1 MIAWFARNHVA
12 ANLLMVTILFT
23 GLMSL
28 KLNIPLEIFPSFESD
43 TISVQISLRGATP
56 EDAELSLATRVEES
70 VSDLEGVKEI
80 RSRSVEGGSTVTIE
94 VDQGYDP
101 RELLA
106 DVKSRV
112 DEIGTFPA
120 EADEPVIALA
130 TYKRD
135 VITVAVSGGL
145 SERELRSYAEQVRDD
160 LLQLDGVTQ
169 VELDGVRSYEI
180 AIEISQDR
188 LRAYDLTLSEVA
200 DRIAA
205 SSLDLSAGN
214 IRTDGGD
221 ILIRSKGQAY
231 SREEFEPLVIKT
243 HPDGSLLRLGD
254 LAQVTDG
261 FEESALRTRFNGV
274 PAAMIEV
281 YRVGDQSAIAVA
293 DTVKAYIERQQ
304 PSLPQGL
311 NLSYWDDNS
320 EVVKSRINTLL
331 TNAVQG
337 GILVLLLLTL
347 FLRPSIA
354 FWVFLGIPVSF
365 MGAFL
370 LMPVF
375 GVTLNVISLFG
386 FILVLGIVV
395 DDAIVTGENIYSH
408 LRNAESG
415 LQAAVR
421 GTQEV
426 AIPVTFGVL
435 TTVAAFLPIGFIEGA
450 RGALFAQI
458 PVVVIPVL
466 LFSLIESKFVLPAH
480 LKHLKL
486 RHENVD
492 KQGRLSRFQ
501 QSFADGFENMVV
513 RYYRPLLD
521 VAVRHRLTTL
531 AIFTGVF
538 ILIMAM
544 IMSGWTRFVFFPRVQ
559 SDTARA
565 SLTMPSGTPFEVTDR
580 YIVRMVEAARELQDT
595 YRDPD
600 TGESAILNIYS
611 TSGTGGSTEEGR
623 VRFELLPAEQ
633 RDESIST
640 SRIVQEWRD
649 RIGPVPGAETLT
661 FRAEIGR
668 ASDPVDIQ
676 LRSGRVSDLEAMAE
690 QVKARLATYPTLY
703 DITDNL
709 SDGKEELQLEL
720 TEQAHLLGLTRSDI
734 IRQVRQKFFGIE
746 VQRVQRGRDDVRV
759 MVRLPLDERQAI
771 SGLRDVLI
779 STAQGQ
785 VPLDTVATLVPGQ
798 SPAAIYRVDQQRT
811 VSVVADMDK
820 QNTNTTV
827 LNRDLDQ
834 FLSELVRQY
843 PGASYSLEGEAR
855 EQRESFTSLALGLAF
870 VFFVIYSL
878 LAIPFRSY
886 LQPLIVMSVIPF
898 GAIGAIIGH
907 WIMGM
912 DLTIMSLLGLMA
924 LIGVVVNDSLVLV
937 DFTNKRRRE
946 LQDAGEH
953 SHFEATRQAVLI
965 AGVARFRPVMLT
977 SLTTF
982 IGLMP
987 LLFEKAVQAQFLIP
1001 MAVSLGFGIIFA
1013 TLVTLIMVPVN
1024 FMLLEDLRRLGR
1036 RLSGQPAP
1044 DPAETAHAKQVST
1057 H

>member
-12 ANLLMVTILFT
+12 ANLLMVSILFA

-28 KLNIPLEIFPSFESD
+28 KLNIPLEIFPSFEPDS
-43 TISVQISLRGATP
+43 ISVRISLRGATP

-70 VSDLEGVKEI
+70 VSDLEGVEEI
-80 RSRSVEGGSTVTIE
+80 RSRSVEGGTTVTIE
-94 VDQGYDP
+94 VDKGYDP

-120 EADEPVIALA
+120 EAEEPVIALA
-130 TYKRD
+130 TFKRD
-135 VITVAVSGGL
+135 VITVSVAGDL
-145 SERELRSYAEQVRDD
+145 SEHELRSYAEQVRDD
-160 LLQLDGVTQ
+160 ILQLDGVTQ
-169 VELDGVRSYEI
+169 AELDGVRSYEI
-180 AIEISQDR
+180 GVEISQDQ
-188 LRAYDLTLSEVA
+188 LRAYDLTLAQVA
-200 DRIAA
+200 ERISS

-231 SREEFEPLVIKT
+231 SRDEFENVIIKT

-254 LAQVTDG
+254 LASVSDG
-261 FEESALRTRFNGV
+261 FEETALRTRFNGQ

-281 YRVGDQSAIAVA
+281 YRVGNQSAIAVA
-293 DTVKAYIERQQ
+293 DAVKNYIAEQQ
-304 PSLPQGL
+304 SLLPEGL
-311 NLSYWDDNS
+311 HLGYWDDDS
-320 EVVKSRINTLL
+320 EIVKSRINTLT
-331 TNAVQG
+331 TNAIQG
-337 GILVLLLLTL
+337 GVLVLLLLTL

-354 FWVFLGIPVSF
+354 FWVFIGIPVSF

-375 GVTLNVISLFG
+375 GVTLNVLSLFG

-408 LRNAESG
+408 LRGAESG
-415 LQAAVR
+415 LQAAIR

-426 AIPVTFGVL
+426 AVPVTFGIL
-435 TTVAAFLPIGFIEGA
+435 TTIAAFLPIAFIEGH
-450 RGALFAQI
+450 RGAFFAQI

-486 RHENVD
+486 RHENVES
-492 KQGRLSRFQ
+492 QGRLAKLQ
-501 QSFADGFENMVV
+501 QGFADGFERLIV
-513 RYYRPLLD
+513 RYYKPLLG
-521 VAVRHRLTTL
+521 VALRNRLTTL
-531 AIFTGVF
+531 ALFIGVF
-538 ILIMAM
+538 MLIMSM
-544 IMSGWTRFVFFPRVQ
+544 VTSGWTRFVFFPRVQ
-559 SDTARA
+559 GDTARVT
-565 SLTMPSGTPFEVTDR
+565 LTMPSGTPFEVTDR
-580 YIVRMVEAARELQDT
+580 HIFRMVEAARELQDD
-595 YRDPD
+595 YRDPA
-600 TGESAILNIYS
+600 TGESVIMNIYS
-611 TSGTGGSTEEGR
+611 TTGSGGSAEVGR
-623 VRFELLPAEQ
+623 VRFELVPSEE
-633 RDESIST
+633 REVEIST
-640 SRIVQEWRD
+640 RQIVSEWRQL
-649 RIGPVPGAETLT
+649 IGPIPGAETVA

-668 ASDPVDIQ
+668 GGDPVDIQ
-676 LRSGRVSDLEAMAE
+676 LRSTRIQDLEAMAD
-690 QVKARLATYPTLY
+690 QVKERLATYPTLY
-703 DITDNL
+703 DIADNL

-759 MVRLPLDERQAI
+759 MVRLPLEERQAI
-771 SGLRDVLI
+771 AGLRDVLI
-779 STAQGQ
+779 STSTGQ
-785 VPLDTVATLVPGQ
+785 VPLDSVARLVPGQ
-798 SPAAIYRVDQQRT
+798 SPSAIYRVDQQRT

-820 QNTNTTV
+820 ESTNTTV
-827 LNRDLDQ
+827 LNRDLSE
-834 FLSELVRQY
+834 FLTELVRQY
-843 PGASYSLEGEAR
+843 PGSSYSLEGEAR
-855 EQRESFTSLALGLAF
+855 EQRESFTSLAIGLGF
-870 VFFVIYSL
+870 VFFAIYSL

-937 DFTNKRRRE
+937 DFTNRRRQE
-946 LQDAGEH
+946 IQEAGEH
-953 SHFEATRQAVLI
+953 SHFEATLQAVLV

-1024 FMLLEDLRRLGR
+1024 FMLLEDLRRLAR
-1036 RLSGQPAP
+1036 RLSGQAKTT
-1044 DPAETAHAKQVST
+1044 DTAT

>member
-28 KLNIPLEIFPSFESD
+28 KYNIPLEVFPSFETD
-43 TISVQISLRGATP
+43 TISVNVSLRGATP
-56 EDAELSLATRVEES
+56 EDAELSLATRVEEA
-70 VSDLEGVKEI
+70 VSDLEGVKQI
-80 RSRSVEGGSTVTIE
+80 NSRSVEGGATITIE
-94 VDQGYDP
+94 VDSGYDA

-112 DEIGTFPA
+112 DEIGTFPS
-120 EADEPVIALA
+120 EADQPVISLA
-130 TYKRD
+130 TFKRD
-135 VITVAVSGGL
+135 VITVAVAGEL
-145 SERELRSYAEQVRDD
+145 SEQELRGYAERVRDD
-160 LLQLDGVTQ
+160 LLRTPGITQ
-169 VELDGVRSYEI
+169 VELDGVRNYEI
-180 AIEISQDR
+180 AIELSQDQ

-200 DRIAA
+200 ERIGN

-231 SREEFEPLVIKT
+231 YRDQFEPLVIKANT
-243 HPDGSLLRLGD
+243 DGSLLRLRD
-254 LAQVTDG
+254 IANVTDG
-261 FEESALRTRFNGV
+261 FEESALRTRFNGK
-274 PAAMIEV
+274 PAAMLNV
-281 YRVGDQSAIAVA
+281 YRVGDQSAIEVA
-293 DTVKAYIERQQ
+293 DKVKAYVHEQQ
-304 PSLPQGL
+304 ASLPQGL
-311 NLSYWDDNS
+311 ELSYWGDGS
-320 EVVKSRINTLL
+320 LLVKSRIKTLT
-331 TNAVQG
+331 TNALQG

-354 FWVFLGIPVSF
+354 FWVFIGIPVSF

-370 LMPVF
+370 VMPLF
-375 GVTLNVISLFG
+375 GVTLNVLSLFG

-415 LQAAVR
+415 LQASIR

-426 AIPVTFGVL
+426 AVPVTFGVL

-486 RHENVD
+486 RQNEVEQ
-492 KQGRLSRFQ
+492 QGRLSQMLQR
-501 QSFADGFENMVV
+501 FADGFERMILK
-513 RYYRPLLD
+513 YYQPLL
-521 VAVRHRLTTL
+521 ALSLKHRLTTL
-531 AIFTGVF
+531 ALFSGVF
-538 ILIMAM
+538 ILILAF
-544 IMSGWTRFVFFPRVQ
+544 ILSGWTRFVFFPRVEA
-559 SDTARA
+559 DTARA

-580 YIVRMVEAARELQDT
+580 HIVRMVEAARALQEA
-595 YRDPD
+595 YRDPN
-600 TGESAILNIYS
+600 TGESVIMNIFS
-611 TSGTGGSTEEGR
+611 TTGAGGSAETGR
-623 VRFELLPAEQ
+623 IRFELQPAEEREQ
-633 RDESIST
+633 EVSAST
-640 SRIVQEWRD
+640 LINEWRE
-649 RIGPVPGAETLT
+649 RIGPIPGAETLT

-668 ASDPVDIQ
+668 ASDPVSVE
-676 LRSGRVSDLEAMAE
+676 LRSGDVDDLRAMAQ
-690 QVKARLATYPTLY
+690 QVKARLETYPTLF
-703 DITDNL
+703 DIADNL

-720 TEQAHLLGLTRSDI
+720 TPQAHLLGLTRSDI
-734 IRQVRQKFFGIE
+734 IRQVRQNFFGIE

-759 MVRLPLDERQAI
+759 MVRLPLEERQAI
-771 SGLRDVLI
+771 AGLKGILI
-779 STAQGQ
+779 NTPGAGQ
-785 VPLDTVATLVPGQ
+785 VPLDEVAQLVPGK
-798 SPAAIYRVDQQRT
+798 SPSAIYRVDQYRT
-811 VSVVADMDK
+811 ANVVADMDK
-820 QNTNTTV
+820 VNTNTTV
-827 LNRDLDQ
+827 LNRDLNE
-834 FLSELVRQY
+834 FLTELVLQY
-843 PGASYSLEGEAR
+843 PGAEFSLEGEAE
-855 EQRESFTSLALGLAF
+855 EQRESFASLALGLAF

-937 DFTNKRRRE
+937 DFTNQRRKE
-946 LQDAGEH
+946 LQAGGEH
-953 SHFEATRQAVLI
+953 SHFEATRQAVLV

-1013 TLVTLIMVPVN
+1013 TIVTLIMVPVN

-1036 RLSGQPAP
+1036 RL
-1044 DPAETAHAKQVST
+1044 AKRPEPVST

>member
-28 KLNIPLEIFPSFESD
+28 KYNIPLEVFPSFETD
-43 TISVQISLRGATP
+43 TISVNVSLRGATP
-56 EDAELSLATRVEES
+56 EDAELSLATRVEEA
-70 VSDLEGVKEI
+70 VSDLEGVKQI
-80 RSRSVEGGSTVTIE
+80 NSRSVEGGATITIE
-94 VDQGYDP
+94 VDSGYDA

-112 DEIGTFPA
+112 DEIGTFPS
-120 EADEPVIALA
+120 EADQPVISLA
-130 TYKRD
+130 TFKRD
-135 VITVAVSGGL
+135 VITVAVAGEL
-145 SERELRSYAEQVRDD
+145 SEQELRGYAERVRDD
-160 LLQLDGVTQ
+160 LLRTPGITQ
-169 VELDGVRSYEI
+169 VELDGVRNYEI
-180 AIEISQDR
+180 AIELSQDQ

-200 DRIAA
+200 ERIGN

-231 SREEFEPLVIKT
+231 YRDQFEPLVIKANT
-243 HPDGSLLRLGD
+243 DGSLLRLRD
-254 LAQVTDG
+254 IANVTDG
-261 FEESALRTRFNGV
+261 FEESALRTRFNGK
-274 PAAMIEV
+274 PAAMLDV
-281 YRVGDQSAIAVA
+281 YRVGDQSAIEVA
-293 DTVKAYIERQQ
+293 DKVKAYVHKQQ
-304 PSLPQGL
+304 ANLPQGL
-311 NLSYWDDNS
+311 ELSYWGDGS
-320 EVVKSRINTLL
+320 LLVKSRIKTLT
-331 TNAVQG
+331 TNALQG

-354 FWVFLGIPVSF
+354 FWVFIGIPVSF

-370 LMPVF
+370 VMPLF
-375 GVTLNVISLFG
+375 GVTLNVLSLFG

-415 LQAAVR
+415 LQASVR

-426 AIPVTFGVL
+426 AVPVTFGVL

-486 RHENVD
+486 RQNEVEQ
-492 KQGRLSRFQ
+492 QGRLSQMQ
-501 QSFADGFENMVV
+501 QRFADGFERMILK
-513 RYYRPLLD
+513 YYQPLL
-521 VAVRHRLTTL
+521 ALSLKHRLTTL
-531 AIFTGVF
+531 ALFSGVF
-538 ILIMAM
+538 ILILAF
-544 IMSGWTRFVFFPRVQ
+544 ILSGWTRFVFFPRVEA
-559 SDTARA
+559 DTARA

-580 YIVRMVEAARELQDT
+580 HIVRMVEAARALQED
-595 YRDPD
+595 YRDPN
-600 TGESAILNIYS
+600 TGESVIMNIFS
-611 TSGTGGSTEEGR
+611 TTGAGGSAETGR
-623 VRFELLPAEQ
+623 IRFELQPAEEREQ
-633 RDESIST
+633 EVSAST
-640 SRIVQEWRD
+640 LINEWRE
-649 RIGPVPGAETLT
+649 RIGPIPGAETLT

-668 ASDPVDIQ
+668 ASDPVSIE
-676 LRSGRVSDLEAMAE
+676 LRSGDVDDLRAMAQ
-690 QVKARLATYPTLY
+690 QVKARLETYPTLF
-703 DITDNL
+703 DIADNL

-720 TEQAHLLGLTRSDI
+720 TPQAHLLGLTRSDI
-734 IRQVRQKFFGIE
+734 IRQVRQNFFGIE

-759 MVRLPLDERQAI
+759 MVRLPLEERQAI
-771 SGLRDVLI
+771 AGLKGILI
-779 STAQGQ
+779 NTPGAGQ
-785 VPLDTVATLVPGQ
+785 VPLDEVAQLVPGK
-798 SPAAIYRVDQQRT
+798 SPSAIYRVDQYRT
-811 VSVVADMDK
+811 ANVVADMDK
-820 QNTNTTV
+820 VNTNTTV
-827 LNRDLDQ
+827 LNRDLNE
-834 FLSELVRQY
+834 FLTELVLQY
-843 PGASYSLEGEAR
+843 PGAEFSLEGEAE
-855 EQRESFTSLALGLAF
+855 EQRESFASLALGLAF

-898 GAIGAIIGH
+898 GAIGAIVGH

-937 DFTNKRRRE
+937 DFTNQRRKE
-946 LQDAGEH
+946 LQAGGEH
-953 SHFEATRQAVLI
+953 SHFEATRQAVLV

-1013 TLVTLIMVPVN
+1013 TVVTLIMVPVN

-1036 RLSGQPAP
+1036 RL
-1044 DPAETAHAKQVST
+1044 AKRPEPVST

>member
-28 KLNIPLEIFPSFESD
+28 KFNIPLEIFPSFESD

-56 EDAELSLATRVEES
+56 EDAELSLATRVEEA

-94 VDQGYDP
+94 VDKGYDA

-106 DVKSRV
+106 DIKARV

-120 EADEPVIALA
+120 EAEQPVISLA
-130 TYKRD
+130 TFKRD
-135 VITVAVSGGL
+135 VITVAVAGDL
-145 SERELRSYAEQVRDD
+145 TERELRSYAEQVRDD
-160 LLQLDGVTQ
+160 LLRLDGVTQ
-169 VELDGVRSYEI
+169 VELDGVRDYEI
-180 AIEISQDR
+180 AVEISQDR
-188 LRAYDLTLSEVA
+188 LRAHDLTLAEVA

-221 ILIRSKGQAY
+221 ILIRAKGQAY
-231 SREEFEPLVIKT
+231 SRAEFEAIVIKT
-243 HPDGSLLRLGD
+243 NPNGSLLRLGD
-254 LAQVTDG
+254 LARVNDG
-261 FEESALRTRFNGV
+261 FEESALRTRFNGQ

-293 DTVKAYIERQQ
+293 DAVKDYIARQQ
-304 PSLPQGL
+304 PLLPAGL
-311 NLSYWDDNS
+311 SLSYWDDDS
-320 EVVKSRINTLL
+320 EIVKSRLNTLL
-331 TNAVQG
+331 TNALQG

-354 FWVFLGIPVSF
+354 FWVFIGIPVSF

-370 LMPVF
+370 VMPVF
-375 GVTLNVISLFG
+375 DITLNVLSLFG

-408 LRNAESG
+408 LRTAESG
-415 LQAAVR
+415 LEASIR
-421 GTQEV
+421 GTREV
-426 AIPVTFGVL
+426 AVPVTFGVL
-435 TTVAAFLPIGFIEGA
+435 TTVAAFLPIGFIEGQ

-486 RHENVD
+486 RHENVAR
-492 KQGRLSRFQ
+492 QGRLARWQ
-501 QSFADGFENMVV
+501 QRFADGFEQMIL

-521 VAVRHRLTTL
+521 TALRHRLTTL
-531 AIFTGVF
+531 ALFAGVF
-538 ILIMAM
+538 VLILAM
-544 IMSGWTRFVFFPRVQ
+544 IFSGWTRFVFFPRVQ

-565 SLTMPSGTPFEVTDR
+565 SLTMPSGTPFDVTDR
-580 YIVRMVEAARELQDT
+580 YIVRMVEAARTLQDK
-595 YRDPD
+595 YRDPV
-600 TGESAILNIYS
+600 TGQSVILNIYS
-611 TSGTGGSTEEGR
+611 TTGSGGSAEEGR
-623 VRFELLPAEQ
+623 VRFELLPSEQ
-633 RDESIST
+633 RDERLST
-640 SRIVQEWRD
+640 RRIVQEWREL
-649 RIGPVPGAETLT
+649 IGPVPGAETLT

-676 LRSGRVSDLEAMAE
+676 LRSNRVADLEAMAAE
-690 QVKARLATYPTLY
+690 VKARLQTYPTLF

-746 VQRVQRGRDDVRV
+746 VQRIQRGRDDVRV
-759 MVRLPLDERQAI
+759 MVRLPLAERQAI
-771 SGLRDVLI
+771 AGLRDVLI
-779 STAQGQ
+779 STSQGQ
-785 VPLDTVATLVPGQ
+785 VPLDALARLVPGQ
-798 SPAAIYRVDQQRT
+798 SPAAIDRVNQQRT

-827 LNRDLDQ
+827 LNRDLEQ
-834 FLSELVRQY
+834 FLSALVQQY

-855 EQRESFTSLALGLAF
+855 EQRESFASMALGLGF

-898 GAIGAIIGH
+898 GAIGAIVGH

-937 DFTNKRRRE
+937 DFTNQRRRA
-946 LQDAGEH
+946 LMAAGEH
-953 SHFEATRQAVLI
+953 SHFEATRQAVLV

-1024 FMLLEDLRRLGR
+1024 FMLLEDLRRLARRGSGR
-1036 RLSGQPAP
+1036 VEPPLARQA
-1044 DPAETAHAKQVST
+1044 
-1057 H
+1057 

>member
-28 KLNIPLEIFPSFESD
+28 KYNIPLEVFPSFETD
-43 TISVQISLRGATP
+43 TISVNVSLRGATP
-56 EDAELSLATRVEES
+56 EDAELSLATRVEEA
-70 VSDLEGVKEI
+70 VSDLEGVKQI
-80 RSRSVEGGSTVTIE
+80 NSRSVEGGATITIE
-94 VDQGYDP
+94 VDSGYDA

-112 DEIGTFPA
+112 DEIGTFPS
-120 EADEPVIALA
+120 EADQPVISLA
-130 TYKRD
+130 TFKRD
-135 VITVAVSGGL
+135 VITVAVAGEL
-145 SERELRSYAEQVRDD
+145 SEQELRGYAERVRDD
-160 LLQLDGVTQ
+160 LLRTPGITQ
-169 VELDGVRSYEI
+169 VELDGVRNYEI
-180 AIEISQDR
+180 AIELSQDQ

-200 DRIAA
+200 ERIGN

-231 SREEFEPLVIKT
+231 YRDQFEPLVIKANT
-243 HPDGSLLRLGD
+243 DGSLLRLRD
-254 LAQVTDG
+254 IANVTDG
-261 FEESALRTRFNGV
+261 FEESALRTRFNGK
-274 PAAMIEV
+274 PAAMLDV
-281 YRVGDQSAIAVA
+281 YRVGDQSAIEVA
-293 DTVKAYIERQQ
+293 DKVKAYVHKQQ
-304 PSLPQGL
+304 ANLPQGL
-311 NLSYWDDNS
+311 ELSCWGDGS
-320 EVVKSRINTLL
+320 LLVKSRIKTLT
-331 TNAVQG
+331 TNALQG

-354 FWVFLGIPVSF
+354 FWVFIGIPVSF

-370 LMPVF
+370 VMPLF
-375 GVTLNVISLFG
+375 GVTLNVLSLFG

-415 LQAAVR
+415 LQASIR

-426 AIPVTFGVL
+426 AVPVTFGVL

-486 RHENVD
+486 RQNEVEQ
-492 KQGRLSRFQ
+492 QGRLSQMQ
-501 QSFADGFENMVV
+501 QRFADGFERMILK
-513 RYYRPLLD
+513 YYQPLL
-521 VAVRHRLTTL
+521 ALSLKHRLTTL
-531 AIFTGVF
+531 ALFSGVF
-538 ILIMAM
+538 ILILAF
-544 IMSGWTRFVFFPRVQ
+544 ILSGWTRFVFFPRVEA
-559 SDTARA
+559 DTARA

-580 YIVRMVEAARELQDT
+580 HIVRMVEAARALQED
-595 YRDPD
+595 YRDPN
-600 TGESAILNIYS
+600 TGESVIMNIFS
-611 TSGTGGSTEEGR
+611 TTGAGGSAETGR
-623 VRFELLPAEQ
+623 IRFELQPAEEREQ
-633 RDESIST
+633 EVSAST
-640 SRIVQEWRD
+640 LINEWRE
-649 RIGPVPGAETLT
+649 RIGPIPGAETLT

-668 ASDPVDIQ
+668 ASDPVSIE
-676 LRSGRVSDLEAMAE
+676 LRSGDVDDLRAMAQ
-690 QVKARLATYPTLY
+690 QVKARLETYPTLF
-703 DITDNL
+703 DIADNL

-720 TEQAHLLGLTRSDI
+720 TPQAHLLGLTRSDI
-734 IRQVRQKFFGIE
+734 IRQVRQNFFGIE

-759 MVRLPLDERQAI
+759 MVRLPLEERQAI
-771 SGLRDVLI
+771 AGLKGILI
-779 STAQGQ
+779 NTPGAGQ
-785 VPLDTVATLVPGQ
+785 VPLDEVAQLVPGK
-798 SPAAIYRVDQQRT
+798 SPSAIYRVDQYRT
-811 VSVVADMDK
+811 ANVVADMDK
-820 QNTNTTV
+820 VNTNTTV
-827 LNRDLDQ
+827 LNRDLNE
-834 FLSELVRQY
+834 FLTELVLQY
-843 PGASYSLEGEAR
+843 PGAEFSLEGEAE
-855 EQRESFTSLALGLAF
+855 EQRESFASLALGLAF

-898 GAIGAIIGH
+898 GAIGAIVGH

-937 DFTNKRRRE
+937 DFTNQRRKE
-946 LQDAGEH
+946 LQAGGEH
-953 SHFEATRQAVLI
+953 SHFEATRQAVLV

-1013 TLVTLIMVPVN
+1013 TVVTLIMVPVN

-1036 RLSGQPAP
+1036 RL
-1044 DPAETAHAKQVST
+1044 AKRPEPVST

>member
-28 KLNIPLEIFPSFESD
+28 KYNIPLEVFPSFETD
-43 TISVQISLRGATP
+43 TISVNVSLRGATP
-56 EDAELSLATRVEES
+56 EDAELSLATRVEEA
-70 VSDLEGVKEI
+70 VSDLEGVKQI
-80 RSRSVEGGSTVTIE
+80 NSRSVEGGATITIE
-94 VDQGYDP
+94 VDSGYDA

-112 DEIGTFPA
+112 DEIGTFPS
-120 EADEPVIALA
+120 EADQPVISLA
-130 TYKRD
+130 TFKRD
-135 VITVAVSGGL
+135 VITVAVAGEL
-145 SERELRSYAEQVRDD
+145 SEQELRGYAERVRDD
-160 LLQLDGVTQ
+160 LLRTPGITQ
-169 VELDGVRSYEI
+169 VELDGVRNYEI
-180 AIEISQDR
+180 AIELSQDQ

-200 DRIAA
+200 ERIGN

-231 SREEFEPLVIKT
+231 YRDQFEPLVIKANT
-243 HPDGSLLRLGD
+243 DGSLLRLRD
-254 LAQVTDG
+254 IANVTDG
-261 FEESALRTRFNGV
+261 FEESALRTRFNGK
-274 PAAMIEV
+274 PAAMLDV
-281 YRVGDQSAIAVA
+281 YRVGDQSAIEVA
-293 DTVKAYIERQQ
+293 DKVKAYVHKQQ
-304 PSLPQGL
+304 ANLPQGL
-311 NLSYWDDNS
+311 ELSYWGDGS
-320 EVVKSRINTLL
+320 LLVKSRIKTLT
-331 TNAVQG
+331 TNALQG

-354 FWVFLGIPVSF
+354 FWVFIGIPVSF

-370 LMPVF
+370 VMPLF
-375 GVTLNVISLFG
+375 GVTLNVLSLFG

-415 LQAAVR
+415 LQASIH

-426 AIPVTFGVL
+426 AVPVTFGVL

-486 RHENVD
+486 RQNEVEQ
-492 KQGRLSRFQ
+492 QGRLSQMQ
-501 QSFADGFENMVV
+501 QRFADGFERMILK
-513 RYYRPLLD
+513 YYQPLL
-521 VAVRHRLTTL
+521 ALSLKHRLTTL
-531 AIFTGVF
+531 ALFSGVF
-538 ILIMAM
+538 ILILAF
-544 IMSGWTRFVFFPRVQ
+544 ILSGWTRFVFFPRVEA
-559 SDTARA
+559 DTARA

-580 YIVRMVEAARELQDT
+580 HIVRMVEAARALQED
-595 YRDPD
+595 YRDPN
-600 TGESAILNIYS
+600 TGESVIMNIFS
-611 TSGTGGSTEEGR
+611 TTGAGGSAETGR
-623 VRFELLPAEQ
+623 IRFELQPAEEREQ
-633 RDESIST
+633 EVSAST
-640 SRIVQEWRD
+640 LINEWRE
-649 RIGPVPGAETLT
+649 RIGPIPGAETLT

-668 ASDPVDIQ
+668 ASDPVSIE
-676 LRSGRVSDLEAMAE
+676 LRSGDVDDLRAMAQ
-690 QVKARLATYPTLY
+690 QVKARLETYPTLF
-703 DITDNL
+703 DIADNL

-720 TEQAHLLGLTRSDI
+720 TPQAHLLGLTRSDI
-734 IRQVRQKFFGIE
+734 IRQVRQNFFGIE

-759 MVRLPLDERQAI
+759 MVRLPLEERQAI
-771 SGLRDVLI
+771 AGLKGILI
-779 STAQGQ
+779 NTPGAGQ
-785 VPLDTVATLVPGQ
+785 VPLDEVAQLVPGK
-798 SPAAIYRVDQQRT
+798 SPSAIYRVDQYRT
-811 VSVVADMDK
+811 ANVVADMDK
-820 QNTNTTV
+820 VNTNTTV
-827 LNRDLDQ
+827 LNRDLNE
-834 FLSELVRQY
+834 FLTELVLQY
-843 PGASYSLEGEAR
+843 PGAEFSLEGEAE
-855 EQRESFTSLALGLAF
+855 EQRESFASLALGLAF

-898 GAIGAIIGH
+898 GAIGAIVGH

-937 DFTNKRRRE
+937 DFTNQRRKE
-946 LQDAGEH
+946 LQAGGEH
-953 SHFEATRQAVLI
+953 SHFEATRQAVLV

-1013 TLVTLIMVPVN
+1013 TVVTLIMVPVN

-1036 RLSGQPAP
+1036 RL
-1044 DPAETAHAKQVST
+1044 AKRPEPVST

>member
-28 KLNIPLEIFPSFESD
+28 KYNIPLEVFPSFETD
-43 TISVQISLRGATP
+43 TISVRVNLRGATP
-56 EDAELSLATRVEES
+56 EDAELSLATRVEEA
-70 VSDLEGVKEI
+70 VSDLEGVKQI
-80 RSRSVEGGSTVTIE
+80 NSRSVEGGATITIE
-94 VDQGYDP
+94 VDSGYDA

-112 DEIGTFPA
+112 DEIGTFPS
-120 EADEPVIALA
+120 EADQPVISLA
-130 TYKRD
+130 TFKRD
-135 VITVAVSGGL
+135 VITVAVAGEL
-145 SERELRSYAEQVRDD
+145 SEQELRGYAERVRDD
-160 LLQLDGVTQ
+160 LLRTPGITQ
-169 VELDGVRSYEI
+169 VELDGVRNYEI
-180 AIEISQDR
+180 AIELSQDQ

-200 DRIAA
+200 ERIGN

-231 SREEFEPLVIKT
+231 YRDQFEPLVIKANT
-243 HPDGSLLRLGD
+243 DGSLLRLRD
-254 LAQVTDG
+254 IANVTDG
-261 FEESALRTRFNGV
+261 FEESALRTRFNGK
-274 PAAMIEV
+274 PAAMLEV
-281 YRVGDQSAIAVA
+281 YRVGDQSAIEVA
-293 DTVKAYIERQQ
+293 DKVKAYVHEQQ
-304 PSLPQGL
+304 ANLPQGL
-311 NLSYWDDNS
+311 ELSYWGDGS
-320 EVVKSRINTLL
+320 LLVKSRIKTLT
-331 TNAVQG
+331 TNALQG

-354 FWVFLGIPVSF
+354 FWVFIGIPVSF

-370 LMPVF
+370 VMPLF
-375 GVTLNVISLFG
+375 GVTLNVLSLFG

-415 LQAAVR
+415 LQASIR

-426 AIPVTFGVL
+426 AVPVTFGVL

-486 RHENVD
+486 RQNEVEQ
-492 KQGRLSRFQ
+492 QGKLSQMQ
-501 QSFADGFENMVV
+501 QRFADGFERMILK
-513 RYYRPLLD
+513 YYQPLLSLSL
-521 VAVRHRLTTL
+521 RHRLTTL
-531 AIFTGVF
+531 ALFSGVF
-538 ILIMAM
+538 ILILAF
-544 IMSGWTRFVFFPRVQ
+544 ILSGWTRFVFFPRVEA
-559 SDTARA
+559 DTARA

-580 YIVRMVEAARELQDT
+580 HIVRMVEAARALQEE
-595 YRDPD
+595 YRDPN
-600 TGESAILNIYS
+600 TGESVIMNIFS
-611 TSGTGGSTEEGR
+611 TTGAGGSAETGR
-623 VRFELLPAEQ
+623 IRFELQPAEEREQ
-633 RDESIST
+633 EVSAST
-640 SRIVQEWRD
+640 LINEWRE
-649 RIGPVPGAETLT
+649 RIGPIPGAETLT

-668 ASDPVDIQ
+668 ASDPVSIE
-676 LRSGRVSDLEAMAE
+676 LRSGDVDDLRAMAQ
-690 QVKARLATYPTLY
+690 QVKARLETYPTLF
-703 DITDNL
+703 DIADNL

-720 TEQAHLLGLTRSDI
+720 TPQAHLLGLTRSDI
-734 IRQVRQKFFGIE
+734 IRQVRQNFFGIE

-759 MVRLPLDERQAI
+759 MVRLPLEERQAI
-771 SGLRDVLI
+771 AGLKGILI
-779 STAQGQ
+779 NTPGAGQ
-785 VPLDTVATLVPGQ
+785 VPLDEVAQLVPGK
-798 SPAAIYRVDQQRT
+798 SPSAIYRVDQYRT
-811 VSVVADMDK
+811 ANVVADMDK
-820 QNTNTTV
+820 VNTNTTV
-827 LNRDLDQ
+827 LNRDLNE
-834 FLSELVRQY
+834 FLTELVLQY
-843 PGASYSLEGEAR
+843 PGAEFSLEGEAE
-855 EQRESFTSLALGLAF
+855 EQRESFASLALGLAF

-898 GAIGAIIGH
+898 GAIGAIVGH

-937 DFTNKRRRE
+937 DFTNQRRKE
-946 LQDAGEH
+946 LQAGGEH
-953 SHFEATRQAVLI
+953 SHFEATRQAVLV

-1013 TLVTLIMVPVN
+1013 TVVTLIMVPVN

-1036 RLSGQPAP
+1036 RLAKRPEPA
-1044 DPAETAHAKQVST
+1044 ST

>member
-28 KLNIPLEIFPSFESD
+28 KYNIPLEVFPSFETD
-43 TISVQISLRGATP
+43 TISVRVSLRGATP
-56 EDAELSLATRVEES
+56 EDAELSLATRVEEA
-70 VSDLEGVKEI
+70 VSDLEGVSQVS
-80 RSRSVEGGSTVTIE
+80 SRSVEGSATITIE
-94 VDQGYDP
+94 LDKGYDP

-112 DEIGTFPA
+112 DEIGTFPS
-120 EADEPVIALA
+120 EADQPVISLA
-130 TYKRD
+130 TFKRD
-135 VITVAVSGGL
+135 VITVAVAGDL
-145 SERELRSYAEQVRDD
+145 SEQELRGYAERVRDD
-160 LLQLDGVTQ
+160 LLRSDGITQ

-180 AIEISQDR
+180 AIELSQDQ
-188 LRAYDLTLSEVA
+188 LRAYDLTLSQVA
-200 DRIAA
+200 DSIAN

-231 SREEFEPLVIKT
+231 YRDQFEPLVIKANA
-243 HPDGSLLRLGD
+243 DGSLLRLKD
-254 LAQVTDG
+254 LARITDG
-261 FEESALRTRFNGV
+261 FEESSLRTRFNGK
-274 PAAMIEV
+274 PAAMLDV
-281 YRVGDQSAIAVA
+281 YRVGNQSAIAVA
-293 DTVKAYIERQQ
+293 DTVKAYVHNQQ
-304 PSLPQGL
+304 TNLPQGL
-311 NLSYWDDNS
+311 ELSYWGDGS
-320 EVVKSRINTLL
+320 LVVKSRIKTLA
-331 TNAVQG
+331 TNALQG

-354 FWVFLGIPVSF
+354 FWVFIGIPVSF

-370 LMPVF
+370 VMPLF
-375 GVTLNVISLFG
+375 GVTLNVLSLFG

-408 LRNAESG
+408 LRKSDTG
-415 LQAAVR
+415 LTAAIR

-426 AIPVTFGVL
+426 AVPVTFGVL
-435 TTVAAFLPIGFIEGA
+435 TTVAAFMPIGFIEGA

-486 RHENVD
+486 RHDEVE
-492 KQGRLSRFQ
+492 QEGRLSRMQ
-501 QSFADGFENMVV
+501 QRFADGFEQMILN
-513 RYYRPLLD
+513 YYRPLLD
-521 VAVRHRLTTL
+521 LTLRHRLTTL
-531 AIFTGVF
+531 AMFSGIF
-538 ILIMAM
+538 ILILAF
-544 IMSGWTRFVFFPRVQ
+544 ILSGWTRFVFFPRVA

-580 YIVRMVEAARELQDT
+580 YIVRMVEAARELQDA
-595 YRDPD
+595 YRDPL
-600 TGESAILNIYS
+600 TGESVIMNIFS
-611 TSGTGGSTEEGR
+611 TTGAGGSAEIGR
-623 VRFELLPAEQ
+623 IRFELQPAEE
-633 RDESIST
+633 RELDVSST
-640 SRIVQEWRD
+640 AIVNEWRK
-649 RIGPVPGAETLT
+649 RIGPIPGAESLT
-661 FRAEIGR
+661 FRAEMGR
-668 ASDPVDIQ
+668 ASDPVSIE
-676 LRSGRVSDLEAMAE
+676 LRSGDVDDLRAMAE
-690 QVKARLATYPTLY
+690 QVKARLETYPTLF

-720 TEQAHLLGLTRSDI
+720 TPQAHLLGLSRSDI
-734 IRQVRQKFFGIE
+734 IRQVRQSFFGIE

-771 SGLRDVLI
+771 SGLKGILI
-779 STAQGQ
+779 STANGGQ
-785 VPLDTVATLVPGQ
+785 VPLDEVASLVPGK
-798 SPAAIYRVDQQRT
+798 SPSTIYRVDQYRT

-820 QNTNTTV
+820 ASTNTTV
-827 LNRDLDQ
+827 LQRDLNT
-834 FLSELVRQY
+834 FLSELVLQY
-843 PGASYSLEGEAR
+843 PGADFSQEGEAK
-855 EQRESFTSLALGLAF
+855 EQRESFTSLALGLGF
-870 VFFVIYSL
+870 VLFVIYSL

-898 GAIGAIIGH
+898 GAIGAIVGH

-912 DLTIMSLLGLMA
+912 DLTIMSMLGVMA

-937 DFTNKRRRE
+937 DFTNKRRKE
-946 LQDAGEH
+946 LQEAGEH
-953 SHFEATRQAVLI
+953 SHFEATRQAVLT

-1013 TLVTLIMVPVN
+1013 TVVTLIMVPVN
-1024 FMLLEDLRRLGR
+1024 FMLLEDLRRFGQ
-1036 RLSGQPAP
+1036 RLSKRAEPVRDYQP
-1044 DPAETAHAKQVST
+1044 
-1057 H
+1057 

>member
-28 KLNIPLEIFPSFESD
+28 KYNIPLEVFPSFETD
-43 TISVQISLRGATP
+43 TISVNVSLRGATP
-56 EDAELSLATRVEES
+56 EDAELSLATRVEEA
-70 VSDLEGVKEI
+70 VSDLEGVKQI
-80 RSRSVEGGSTVTIE
+80 NSRSVEGGATITIE
-94 VDQGYDP
+94 VDSGYDA

-112 DEIGTFPA
+112 DEIGTFPS
-120 EADEPVIALA
+120 EADQPVISLA
-130 TYKRD
+130 TFKRD
-135 VITVAVSGGL
+135 VITVAVAGEL
-145 SERELRSYAEQVRDD
+145 SEQELRGYAERVRDD
-160 LLQLDGVTQ
+160 LLRTPGITQ
-169 VELDGVRSYEI
+169 VELDGVRNYEI
-180 AIEISQDR
+180 AIELSQDQ

-200 DRIAA
+200 ERIGN

-231 SREEFEPLVIKT
+231 YRDQFEPLVIKANT
-243 HPDGSLLRLGD
+243 DGSLLRLRD
-254 LAQVTDG
+254 IANVTDG
-261 FEESALRTRFNGV
+261 FEESALRTRFNGK
-274 PAAMIEV
+274 PAAMLDV
-281 YRVGDQSAIAVA
+281 YRVGDQSAIEVA
-293 DTVKAYIERQQ
+293 DKVKAYVHKQQ
-304 PSLPQGL
+304 ANLPQGL
-311 NLSYWDDNS
+311 ELSYWGDGS
-320 EVVKSRINTLL
+320 LLVKSRIKTLT
-331 TNAVQG
+331 TNALQG

-354 FWVFLGIPVSF
+354 FWVFIGIPVSF

-370 LMPVF
+370 VMPLF
-375 GVTLNVISLFG
+375 GVTLNVLSLFG

-415 LQAAVR
+415 LQASIR

-426 AIPVTFGVL
+426 AVPVTFGVL

-486 RHENVD
+486 RQNEVEQ
-492 KQGRLSRFQ
+492 QGRLSQMQ
-501 QSFADGFENMVV
+501 QRFADGFERMILK
-513 RYYRPLLD
+513 YYQPLL
-521 VAVRHRLTTL
+521 ALSLKHRLTTL
-531 AIFTGVF
+531 ALFSGVF
-538 ILIMAM
+538 ILILAF
-544 IMSGWTRFVFFPRVQ
+544 ILSGWTRFVFFPRVEA
-559 SDTARA
+559 DTARA

-580 YIVRMVEAARELQDT
+580 HIVRMVEAARALQED
-595 YRDPD
+595 YRDPN
-600 TGESAILNIYS
+600 TGESVIMNIFS
-611 TSGTGGSTEEGR
+611 TTGAGGSAETGR
-623 VRFELLPAEQ
+623 IRFELQPAEEREQ
-633 RDESIST
+633 EVSAST
-640 SRIVQEWRD
+640 LINEWRE
-649 RIGPVPGAETLT
+649 RIGPIPGAETLT

-668 ASDPVDIQ
+668 ASDPVSIE
-676 LRSGRVSDLEAMAE
+676 LRSGDVDDLRAMAQ
-690 QVKARLATYPTLY
+690 QVKARLETYPTLF
-703 DITDNL
+703 DIADNL

-720 TEQAHLLGLTRSDI
+720 TPQAHLLGLTRSDI
-734 IRQVRQKFFGIE
+734 IRQVRQNFFGIE

-759 MVRLPLDERQAI
+759 MVRLPLEERQAI
-771 SGLRDVLI
+771 AGLKGILI
-779 STAQGQ
+779 NTPGAGQ
-785 VPLDTVATLVPGQ
+785 VPLDEVAQLVPGK
-798 SPAAIYRVDQQRT
+798 SPSAIYRVDQYRT
-811 VSVVADMDK
+811 ANVVADMDK
-820 QNTNTTV
+820 VNTNTTV
-827 LNRDLDQ
+827 LNRDLNE
-834 FLSELVRQY
+834 FLTELVLQY
-843 PGASYSLEGEAR
+843 PGAEFSLEGEAE
-855 EQRESFTSLALGLAF
+855 EQRESFASLVLGLAF

-898 GAIGAIIGH
+898 GAIGAIVGH

-937 DFTNKRRRE
+937 DFTNQRRKE
-946 LQDAGEH
+946 LQAGGEH
-953 SHFEATRQAVLI
+953 SHFEATRQAVLV

-1013 TLVTLIMVPVN
+1013 TVVTLIMVPVN

-1036 RLSGQPAP
+1036 RL
-1044 DPAETAHAKQVST
+1044 AKRPEPVST

>member
-28 KLNIPLEIFPSFESD
+28 KYNIPLEVFPSFETD
-43 TISVQISLRGATP
+43 TISVNVSLRGATP
-56 EDAELSLATRVEES
+56 EDAELSLATRVEEA
-70 VSDLEGVKEI
+70 VSDLEGVKQI
-80 RSRSVEGGSTVTIE
+80 NSRSVEGGATITIE
-94 VDQGYDP
+94 VDSGYDA

-112 DEIGTFPA
+112 DEIGTFPS
-120 EADEPVIALA
+120 EADQPVISLA
-130 TYKRD
+130 TFKRD
-135 VITVAVSGGL
+135 VITVAVAGEL
-145 SERELRSYAEQVRDD
+145 SEQELRGYAERVRDD
-160 LLQLDGVTQ
+160 LLRTPGITQ
-169 VELDGVRSYEI
+169 VELDGVRNYEI
-180 AIEISQDR
+180 AIELSQDQ

-200 DRIAA
+200 ERIGN

-231 SREEFEPLVIKT
+231 YRDQFEPLVIKANT
-243 HPDGSLLRLGD
+243 DGSLLRLRD
-254 LAQVTDG
+254 IANVTDG
-261 FEESALRTRFNGV
+261 FEESALRTRFNGK
-274 PAAMIEV
+274 PAAMLDV
-281 YRVGDQSAIAVA
+281 YRVGDQSAIEVA
-293 DTVKAYIERQQ
+293 DKVKAYVHKQQ
-304 PSLPQGL
+304 ANLPQGL
-311 NLSYWDDNS
+311 ELSYWGDGS
-320 EVVKSRINTLL
+320 LLVKSRIKTLT
-331 TNAVQG
+331 TNALQG

-354 FWVFLGIPVSF
+354 FWVFIGIPVSF

-370 LMPVF
+370 VMPLF
-375 GVTLNVISLFG
+375 GVTLNVLSLFG

-415 LQAAVR
+415 LQASIR

-426 AIPVTFGVL
+426 AVPVTFGVL

-486 RHENVD
+486 RQNEVEQ
-492 KQGRLSRFQ
+492 QGRLSQMQ
-501 QSFADGFENMVV
+501 QRFADGFERMILK
-513 RYYRPLLD
+513 YYQPLL
-521 VAVRHRLTTL
+521 ALSLKHRLTTL
-531 AIFTGVF
+531 ALFSGVF
-538 ILIMAM
+538 ILILAF
-544 IMSGWTRFVFFPRVQ
+544 ILSGWTRFVFFPRVEA
-559 SDTARA
+559 DTARA

-580 YIVRMVEAARELQDT
+580 HIVRMVEAARALQED
-595 YRDPD
+595 YRDPN
-600 TGESAILNIYS
+600 TGESVIMNIFS
-611 TSGTGGSTEEGR
+611 TTGAGGSAETGR
-623 VRFELLPAEQ
+623 IRFELQPAEEREQ
-633 RDESIST
+633 EVSAST
-640 SRIVQEWRD
+640 LINEWRE
-649 RIGPVPGAETLT
+649 RIGPIPGAETLT

-668 ASDPVDIQ
+668 ASDPVSIE
-676 LRSGRVSDLEAMAE
+676 LRSGDVDDLRAMAQ
-690 QVKARLATYPTLY
+690 QVKARLETYPTLF
-703 DITDNL
+703 DIADNL

-720 TEQAHLLGLTRSDI
+720 TPQAHLLGLTRSDI
-734 IRQVRQKFFGIE
+734 IRQVRQNFFGIE

-759 MVRLPLDERQAI
+759 MVRLPLEERQAI
-771 SGLRDVLI
+771 AGLKGILI
-779 STAQGQ
+779 NTPGAGQ
-785 VPLDTVATLVPGQ
+785 VPLDEVVQLVPGK
-798 SPAAIYRVDQQRT
+798 SPSAIYRVDQYRT
-811 VSVVADMDK
+811 ANVVADMDK
-820 QNTNTTV
+820 VNTNTTV
-827 LNRDLDQ
+827 LNRDLNE
-834 FLSELVRQY
+834 FLTELVLQY
-843 PGASYSLEGEAR
+843 PGAEFSLEGEAE
-855 EQRESFTSLALGLAF
+855 EQRESFASLALGLAF

-898 GAIGAIIGH
+898 GAIGAIVGH

-937 DFTNKRRRE
+937 DFTNQRRKE
-946 LQDAGEH
+946 LQAGGEH
-953 SHFEATRQAVLI
+953 SHFEATRQAVLV

-1013 TLVTLIMVPVN
+1013 TVVTLIMVPVN

-1036 RLSGQPAP
+1036 RLAKRPEPA
-1044 DPAETAHAKQVST
+1044 ST

>member
-12 ANLLMVTILFT
+12 ANLLMVSILFA

-28 KLNIPLEIFPSFESD
+28 KLNIPLEIFPSFEPDS
-43 TISVQISLRGATP
+43 ISVRISLRGATP
-56 EDAELSLATRVEES
+56 EDAELSLATRVEEA
-70 VSDLEGVKEI
+70 VSDLEGVEEI
-80 RSRSVEGGSTVTIE
+80 RSRSVEGSTTVTIE
-94 VDQGYDP
+94 VDKGYDP

-112 DEIGTFPA
+112 DEIGTFPSEA
-120 EADEPVIALA
+120 EEPVIALA
-130 TYKRD
+130 TFKRE
-135 VITVAVSGGL
+135 VITVSVAGEL
-145 SERELRSYAEQVRDD
+145 SEQELRGYAEQVRDD
-160 LLQLDGVTQ
+160 ILRLEGVTQ
-169 VELDGVRSYEI
+169 AELDGVRSYEI
-180 AIEISQDR
+180 GIEISQDQ
-188 LRAYDLTLSEVA
+188 LRAYDLTLAEVA
-200 DRIAA
+200 ERISA

-231 SREEFEPLVIKT
+231 SRDEFESVIIKT

-254 LAQVTDG
+254 LARVSDG
-261 FEESALRTRFNGV
+261 FEETSLKTRFNGQ

-281 YRVGDQSAIAVA
+281 YRVGNQSAIAVA
-293 DTVKAYIERQQ
+293 DAVKQYVEEQQ
-304 PSLPQGL
+304 SLLPQGL
-311 NLSYWDDNS
+311 NLGYWDDDS
-320 EVVKSRINTLL
+320 EIVKSRIHTL
-331 TNAVQG
+331 TSNAIQG

-354 FWVFLGIPVSF
+354 FWVFIGIPVSF

-370 LMPVF
+370 IMPVF
-375 GVTLNVISLFG
+375 GVTLNVLSLFG

-408 LRNAESG
+408 LRGAESG

-426 AIPVTFGVL
+426 AVPVTFGVL
-435 TTVAAFLPIGFIEGA
+435 TTIAAFLPIAFIEGH
-450 RGALFAQI
+450 RGAFFAQI

-486 RHENVD
+486 RHENVES
-492 KQGRLSRFQ
+492 QGRLAKLQ
-501 QSFADGFENMVV
+501 QSFADGFETMIV
-513 RYYRPLLD
+513 RYYKPLLGI
-521 VAVRHRLTTL
+521 ALRNRLTTL
-531 AIFTGVF
+531 MLFVGVLLL
-538 ILIMAM
+538 ILAM
-544 IMSGWTRFVFFPRVQ
+544 VTSGWTRFVFFPRIQ
-559 SDTARA
+559 GDTARVT
-565 SLTMPSGTPFEVTDR
+565 LTMPSGTPFEVTDSHI
-580 YIVRMVEAARELQDT
+580 YRMVQAARELQDE
-595 YRDPD
+595 YRDPS
-600 TGESAILNIYS
+600 TGESVIMNIYS
-611 TSGTGGSTEEGR
+611 TTGSGGSAEQGR
-623 VRFELLPAEQ
+623 VRFELVPSEE
-633 RDESIST
+633 RDVSIST
-640 SRIVQEWRD
+640 RQIVSEWRE
-649 RIGPVPGAETLT
+649 RIGPIPGAETVA

-668 ASDPVDIQ
+668 GGDPVDIQ
-676 LRSGRVSDLEAMAE
+676 LRSSRIKDLEAMAA
-690 QVKARLATYPTLY
+690 QVRERLATYPTLY
-703 DITDNL
+703 DISDNL

-720 TEQAHLLGLTRSDI
+720 TEQAHLLGLTRNDI

-759 MVRLPLDERQAI
+759 MVRLPLEERQAI
-771 SGLRDVLI
+771 SGLREVLI
-779 STAQGQ
+779 STSTGQ
-785 VPLDTVATLVPGQ
+785 VPLDSVARLVPGQ
-798 SPAAIYRVDQQRT
+798 GASAIYRVNQQRT
-811 VSVVADMDK
+811 VSVVADMEK
-820 QNTNTTV
+820 QSTNTTV
-827 LNRDLDQ
+827 LNRDLDE
-834 FLSELVRQY
+834 FLSELVQQY

-855 EQRESFTSLALGLAF
+855 EQRESFTSLAIGLGF
-870 VFFVIYSL
+870 VFFAIYSL
-878 LAIPFRSY
+878 LAIPFGSY

-898 GAIGAIIGH
+898 GAIGAIVGH

-937 DFTNKRRRE
+937 DFTNRRRRE
-946 LQDAGEH
+946 IQDAGEH
-953 SHFEATRQAVLI
+953 SHYEATLQAVLV

-1024 FMLLEDLRRLGR
+1024 FMLLEDLRRLIQ
-1036 RLSGQPAP
+1036 RLSGPHTSSEKA
-1044 DPAETAHAKQVST
+1044 T

>member
-28 KLNIPLEIFPSFESD
+28 KLNIPLEVFPSFETD
-43 TISVQISLRGATP
+43 TISVRVSLRGATP
-56 EDAELSLATRVEES
+56 EDAELSLATRIEEA
-70 VSDLEGVKEI
+70 VSDLEGVEEI
-80 RSRSVEGGSTVTIE
+80 RSRSVEGGTTVTIE
-94 VDQGYDP
+94 VDSGYDP

-120 EADEPVIALA
+120 DAEEPVIALA
-130 TYKRD
+130 TFKRD
-135 VITVAVSGGL
+135 VITVAVSGEL
-145 SERELRSYAEQVRDD
+145 SERELRGYAEQVRDD
-160 LLQLDGVTQ
+160 LLRLEGVTQ

-180 AIEISQDR
+180 AIEISQDQ
-188 LRAYDLTLSEVA
+188 LRAYDLTLAEVGN
-200 DRIAA
+200 RIGA

-214 IRTDGGD
+214 IRTEGGD

-231 SREEFEPLVIKT
+231 SREEFESVVIKT
-243 HPDGSLLRLGD
+243 HPDGTVLRLRD

-261 FEESALRTRFNGV
+261 FEESGLRTRFNGV
-274 PAAMIEV
+274 PAAMIQV
-281 YRVGDQSAIAVA
+281 YRVGSQSAIDVA
-293 DTVKAYIERQQ
+293 DTVKDYIERQQ
-304 PSLPQGL
+304 SSLPQGL
-311 NLSYWDDNS
+311 YLSYWDDDS
-320 EVVKSRINTLL
+320 ELVKSRINTLL
-331 TNAVQG
+331 TNAAQG

-354 FWVFLGIPVSF
+354 FWVFIGIPVSF

-370 LMPVF
+370 VMPVF
-375 GVTLNVISLFG
+375 GVTLNVLSLFG

-408 LRNAESG
+408 LRHAKSG
-415 LQAAVR
+415 LQASIR

-426 AIPVTFGVL
+426 AVPVTFGVL
-435 TTVAAFLPIGFIEGA
+435 TTVAAFLPIGFIEGT

-486 RHENVD
+486 RHENVEQ
-492 KQGRLSRFQ
+492 QGRLARLQ
-501 QSFADGFENMVV
+501 QGFADGFENMIL
-513 RYYRPLLD
+513 RYYRPLLNL
-521 VAVRHRLTTL
+521 AVNHRLTTL
-531 AIFTGVF
+531 AIFSGVF
-538 ILIMAM
+538 ILILAM
-544 IMSGWTRFVFFPRVQ
+544 ILSGWSRFVFFPRIQ

-565 SLTMPSGTPFEVTDR
+565 SLTMPSGTPFDVTDR
-580 YIVRMVEAARELQDT
+580 YIVRMVEAARELQAK
-595 YRDPD
+595 YRDPES
-600 TGESAILNIYS
+600 GESVILNIYS
-611 TSGTGGSTEEGR
+611 TTGAGGSPEQGQI
-623 VRFELLPAEQ
+623 RFELLPSEQ
-633 RDESIST
+633 RDERMST
-640 SRIVQEWRD
+640 NRIVQEWRD
-649 RIGPVPGAETLT
+649 LIGPVPGAETLT

-668 ASDPVDIQ
+668 ASDPVDVQ
-676 LRSGRVSDLEAMAE
+676 LRSSRVADLEAMAE
-690 QVKARLATYPTLY
+690 EVRARLATYPTLY

-720 TEQAHLLGLTRSDI
+720 TEQAHLLGLTRNDI
-734 IRQVRQKFFGIE
+734 ISQVRQKFFGIE

-759 MVRLPLDERQAI
+759 MVRLPLEERQAI

-785 VPLDTVATLVPGQ
+785 VPLDAVARLVPGQ
-798 SPAAIYRVDQQRT
+798 SPAAIDRIDQQRT

-820 QNTNTTV
+820 QATNTTL
-827 LNRDLDQ
+827 LNRDLDA

-855 EQRESFTSLALGLAF
+855 EQRESFASMAIGLAF

-898 GAIGAIIGH
+898 GAIGAIVGH

-937 DFTNKRRRE
+937 DFTNKRRNE
-946 LQDAGEH
+946 LQAAGEH
-953 SHFEATRQAVLI
+953 SHFEATHQAVMI

-1036 RLSGQPAP
+1036 RL
-1044 DPAETAHAKQVST
+1044 AKRPEPVHT
-1057 H
+1057 R

>member
-28 KLNIPLEIFPSFESD
+28 KYNIPLEVFPSFETD
-43 TISVQISLRGATP
+43 TISVNVSLRGATP
-56 EDAELSLATRVEES
+56 EDAELSLATRVEEA
-70 VSDLEGVKEI
+70 VSDLEGVKQI
-80 RSRSVEGGSTVTIE
+80 NSRSVEGGATITIE
-94 VDQGYDP
+94 VDSGYDA

-112 DEIGTFPA
+112 DEIGTFPS
-120 EADEPVIALA
+120 EADQPVISLA
-130 TYKRD
+130 TFKRD
-135 VITVAVSGGL
+135 VITVAVAGEL
-145 SERELRSYAEQVRDD
+145 SEQELRGYAERVRDD
-160 LLQLDGVTQ
+160 LLRTPGITQ
-169 VELDGVRSYEI
+169 VELDGVRNYEI
-180 AIEISQDR
+180 AIELSQDQ

-200 DRIAA
+200 ERIGN

-231 SREEFEPLVIKT
+231 YRDQFEPLVIKANT
-243 HPDGSLLRLGD
+243 DGSLLRLRD
-254 LAQVTDG
+254 IANVTDG
-261 FEESALRTRFNGV
+261 FEESALRTRFNGK
-274 PAAMIEV
+274 PAAMLDV
-281 YRVGDQSAIAVA
+281 YRVGDQSAIEVA
-293 DTVKAYIERQQ
+293 DKVKAYVHEQQ
-304 PSLPQGL
+304 ANLPQGL
-311 NLSYWDDNS
+311 ELSYWGDGS
-320 EVVKSRINTLL
+320 LLVKSRIKTLT
-331 TNAVQG
+331 TNALQG

-354 FWVFLGIPVSF
+354 FWVFIGIPVSF

-370 LMPVF
+370 VMPLF
-375 GVTLNVISLFG
+375 GVTLNVLSLFG

-415 LQAAVR
+415 LQASIR

-426 AIPVTFGVL
+426 AVPVTFGVL

-486 RHENVD
+486 RQNEVEQ
-492 KQGRLSRFQ
+492 QGRLSQMQ
-501 QSFADGFENMVV
+501 QRFADGFERMILK
-513 RYYRPLLD
+513 YYQPLL
-521 VAVRHRLTTL
+521 ALSLKHRLTTL
-531 AIFTGVF
+531 ALFSGVF
-538 ILIMAM
+538 ILILAF
-544 IMSGWTRFVFFPRVQ
+544 ILSGWTRFVFFPRVEA
-559 SDTARA
+559 DTARA

-580 YIVRMVEAARELQDT
+580 HIVRMVEAARALQED
-595 YRDPD
+595 YRDPN
-600 TGESAILNIYS
+600 TGESVIMNIFS
-611 TSGTGGSTEEGR
+611 TTGAGGSAETGR
-623 VRFELLPAEQ
+623 IRFELQPAEEREQ
-633 RDESIST
+633 EVSAST
-640 SRIVQEWRD
+640 LINEWRE
-649 RIGPVPGAETLT
+649 RIGPIPGAETLT

-668 ASDPVDIQ
+668 ASDPVSIE
-676 LRSGRVSDLEAMAE
+676 LRSGDVDDLRAMAQ
-690 QVKARLATYPTLY
+690 QVKARLETYPTLF
-703 DITDNL
+703 DIADNL

-720 TEQAHLLGLTRSDI
+720 TPQAHLLGLTRSDI
-734 IRQVRQKFFGIE
+734 IRQVRQNFFGIE

-759 MVRLPLDERQAI
+759 MVRLPLEERQAI
-771 SGLRDVLI
+771 AGLKGILI
-779 STAQGQ
+779 NTPGAGQ
-785 VPLDTVATLVPGQ
+785 VPLDEVAQLVPGK
-798 SPAAIYRVDQQRT
+798 SPSAIYRVDQYRT
-811 VSVVADMDK
+811 ANVVADMDK
-820 QNTNTTV
+820 VNTNTTV
-827 LNRDLDQ
+827 LNRDLNE
-834 FLSELVRQY
+834 FLTELVLQY
-843 PGASYSLEGEAR
+843 PGAEFSLEGEAE
-855 EQRESFTSLALGLAF
+855 EQRESFASLALGLAF

-898 GAIGAIIGH
+898 GAIGAIVGH

-937 DFTNKRRRE
+937 DFTNQRRKE
-946 LQDAGEH
+946 LQAGGEH
-953 SHFEATRQAVLI
+953 SHFEATRQAVLV

-1013 TLVTLIMVPVN
+1013 TVVTLIMVPVN

-1036 RLSGQPAP
+1036 RL
-1044 DPAETAHAKQVST
+1044 AKRPEPVST

>member
-28 KLNIPLEIFPSFESD
+28 KYNIPLEVFPSFETD
-43 TISVQISLRGATP
+43 TISVNVSLRGATP
-56 EDAELSLATRVEES
+56 EDAELSLATRVEEA
-70 VSDLEGVKEI
+70 VSDLEGVKQI
-80 RSRSVEGGSTVTIE
+80 NSRSVEGGATITIE
-94 VDQGYDP
+94 VDSGYDA

-112 DEIGTFPA
+112 DEIGTFPS
-120 EADEPVIALA
+120 EADQPVISLA
-130 TYKRD
+130 TFKRD
-135 VITVAVSGGL
+135 VITVAVAGEL
-145 SERELRSYAEQVRDD
+145 SEQELRGYAERVRDD
-160 LLQLDGVTQ
+160 LLRTQGITQ
-169 VELDGVRSYEI
+169 VELDGVRNYEI
-180 AIEISQDR
+180 SIELSQDQ
-188 LRAYDLTLSEVA
+188 LRAYDLTLSDVA
-200 DRIAA
+200 ERIGN

-231 SREEFEPLVIKT
+231 YRDQFEPLVIKANT
-243 HPDGSLLRLGD
+243 DGSLLRLRD
-254 LAQVTDG
+254 IAKVTDG
-261 FEESALRTRFNGV
+261 FEESALRTRFNGK
-274 PAAMIEV
+274 PAAMLDV
-281 YRVGDQSAIAVA
+281 YRVGDQSAIEVA
-293 DTVKAYIERQQ
+293 DKVKAYVHEQQ
-304 PSLPQGL
+304 SSLPQGL
-311 NLSYWDDNS
+311 ELSYWGDGS
-320 EVVKSRINTLL
+320 LLVKSRIKTLT
-331 TNAVQG
+331 TNALQG

-354 FWVFLGIPVSF
+354 FWVFIGIPVSF

-370 LMPVF
+370 VMPLF
-375 GVTLNVISLFG
+375 GVTLNVLSLFG

-408 LRNAESG
+408 LRKAESG
-415 LQAAVR
+415 LQASIR

-426 AIPVTFGVL
+426 AVPVTFGVL

-486 RHENVD
+486 RQNEVER
-492 KQGRLSRFQ
+492 QGRLSQMQ
-501 QSFADGFENMVV
+501 QRFADGFERMILK
-513 RYYRPLLD
+513 YYQPLL
-521 VAVRHRLTTL
+521 ALSLRHRLTTL
-531 AIFTGVF
+531 ALFSGVF
-538 ILIMAM
+538 ILILAF
-544 IMSGWTRFVFFPRVQ
+544 ILSGWTRFVFFPRVEA
-559 SDTARA
+559 DTARA
-565 SLTMPSGTPFEVTDR
+565 SLTMPSGTPFDVTDR
-580 YIVRMVEAARELQDT
+580 NIVRMVEAARALQEA
-595 YRDPD
+595 YRDPN
-600 TGESAILNIYS
+600 TGESVIMNIFS
-611 TSGTGGSTEEGR
+611 TTGGSAETGR
-623 VRFELLPAEQ
+623 IRFELQPAEEREQ
-633 RDESIST
+633 EVSASALIN
-640 SRIVQEWRD
+640 EWRE
-649 RIGPVPGAETLT
+649 RIGPIPGAETLT

-668 ASDPVDIQ
+668 ASDPVSIE
-676 LRSGRVSDLEAMAE
+676 LRSGDVDDLRAMAQ
-690 QVKARLATYPTLY
+690 QVKARLETYPTLF
-703 DITDNL
+703 DIADNL

-720 TEQAHLLGLTRSDI
+720 TAQAHLLGLTRSDI
-734 IRQVRQKFFGIE
+734 IRQVRQSFFGIE

-759 MVRLPLDERQAI
+759 MVRLPLEERQAI
-771 SGLRDVLI
+771 AGLKGILI
-779 STAQGQ
+779 NTPGGGQ
-785 VPLDTVATLVPGQ
+785 VPLDEVAQLVPGK
-798 SPAAIYRVDQQRT
+798 SPSAIYRVDQYRT
-811 VSVVADMDK
+811 ASVVADMDK
-820 QNTNTTV
+820 SNTNTTV
-827 LNRDLDQ
+827 LNRDLNE
-834 FLSELVRQY
+834 FLTELVLQY
-843 PGASYSLEGEAR
+843 PGAEFSLEGEAE
-855 EQRESFTSLALGLAF
+855 EQRESFASLALGLAF

-898 GAIGAIIGH
+898 GAIGAIVGH

-937 DFTNKRRRE
+937 DFTNQRRKE
-946 LQDAGEH
+946 LQAGGEH
-953 SHFEATRQAVLI
+953 SHFEATRQAVLV

-1013 TLVTLIMVPVN
+1013 TVVTLIMVPVN

-1036 RLSGQPAP
+1036 RLAKRPEPA
-1044 DPAETAHAKQVST
+1044 ST

>member
-23 GLMSL
+23 GLLSL

-43 TISVQISLRGATP
+43 TISVRISLRGATP

-70 VSDLEGVKEI
+70 VSDLEGIKEI
-80 RSRSVEGGSTVTIE
+80 RSRSVEGGTTVTIE
-94 VDQGYDP
+94 VDKGYDP

-112 DEIGTFPA
+112 DEIGTFPSEA
-120 EADEPVIALA
+120 EEPIIALA
-130 TYKRD
+130 TFKRD
-135 VITVAVSGGL
+135 VITVAVAGEL

-160 LLQLDGVTQ
+160 LLRLDGVTQ

-180 AIEISQDR
+180 AIEISQDQ
-188 LRAYDLTLSEVA
+188 LRAYDLTLSDVA

-231 SREEFEPLVIKT
+231 SRDEFEPLVIKT

-254 LAQVTDG
+254 LASVRDG
-261 FEESALRTRFNGV
+261 FEETALRTRFNGQ

-293 DTVKAYIERQQ
+293 DAVKDYIARQQ
-304 PSLPQGL
+304 PLLPQGL
-311 NLSYWDDNS
+311 SLSYWDDDS
-320 EVVKSRINTLL
+320 EIVKSRINTLT
-331 TNAVQG
+331 TNAIQG
-337 GILVLLLLTL
+337 GGLVLLLLTL
-347 FLRPSIA
+347 FLRPYIA
-354 FWVFLGIPVSF
+354 FWVFIGIPVSF

-370 LMPVF
+370 VMPIF
-375 GVTLNVISLFG
+375 GVTLNILSLFG

-408 LRNAESG
+408 LRSAETG

-426 AIPVTFGVL
+426 AVPVTFGVL
-435 TTVAAFLPIGFIEGA
+435 TTVAAFLPIGFIEGH
-450 RGALFAQI
+450 RGALFASI

-486 RHENVD
+486 RHENVER
-492 KQGRLSRFQ
+492 QGRLARLQ
-501 QSFADGFENMVV
+501 QSFADGFEHLIL
-513 RYYRPLLD
+513 RYYQPLLAL
-521 VAVRHRLTTL
+521 VLRHRLTTL
-531 AIFTGVF
+531 ALFAGVF
-538 ILIMAM
+538 LLILSMV
-544 IMSGWTRFVFFPRVQ
+544 MSGWTKFIFFPRVQ
-559 SDTARA
+559 GDTARVTL
-565 SLTMPSGTPFEVTDR
+565 SMPSGTPFEVTDR
-580 YIVRMVEAARELQDT
+580 HIFRMVETARELQEK
-595 YRDPD
+595 YRDQA
-600 TGESAILNIYS
+600 TGQSVIMNIYS
-611 TSGTGGSTEEGR
+611 TTGNGGSAEEGR
-623 VRFELLPAEQ
+623 VRFELVPSEE
-633 RDESIST
+633 RDVSIST
-640 SRIVQEWRD
+640 RAVVAEWR
-649 RIGPVPGAETLT
+649 RLIGPIPGAENLV

-668 ASDPVDIQ
+668 SSDPVDIQ
-676 LRSGRVSDLEAMAE
+676 LRSNRISDLEAMAA

-703 DITDNL
+703 DISDNL

-759 MVRLPLDERQAI
+759 MVRLPLQERQAI
-771 SGLRDVLI
+771 ASLRDVQI
-779 STAQGQ
+779 TTATGQ
-785 VPLDTVATLVPGQ
+785 VPLDAVARLVPGQ
-798 SPAAIYRVDQQRT
+798 SPSAIYRVDQQRT

-820 QNTNTTV
+820 ESTNTTV
-827 LNRDLDQ
+827 LQRDLDQ

-843 PGASYSLEGEAR
+843 PGASYSQEGEAR

-898 GAIGAIIGH
+898 GAIGAIVGH

-912 DLTIMSLLGLMA
+912 DLTIMSILGLMA

-937 DFTNKRRRE
+937 DFTNRRRRE
-946 LQDAGEH
+946 LQEAGEH
-953 SHFEATRQAVLI
+953 SHYEATLQAVLV
-965 AGVARFRPVMLT
+965 AGVSRFRPVMLT

-1036 RLSGQPAP
+1036 RLSGRTEPV
-1044 DPAETAHAKQVST
+1044 KV
-1057 H
+1057 

>member
-28 KLNIPLEIFPSFESD
+28 KYNIPLEVFPSFETD
-43 TISVQISLRGATP
+43 TISVNVSLRGATP
-56 EDAELSLATRVEES
+56 EDAELSLATRVEEA
-70 VSDLEGVKEI
+70 VSDLEGVKQI
-80 RSRSVEGGSTVTIE
+80 NSRSVEGGATITIE
-94 VDQGYDP
+94 VDSGYDA

-112 DEIGTFPA
+112 DEIGTFPS
-120 EADEPVIALA
+120 EADQPVISLA
-130 TYKRD
+130 TFKRD
-135 VITVAVSGGL
+135 VITVAVAGEL
-145 SERELRSYAEQVRDD
+145 SEQELRGYAERVRDD
-160 LLQLDGVTQ
+160 LLRTPGITQ
-169 VELDGVRSYEI
+169 VELDGVRNYEI
-180 AIEISQDR
+180 AIELSQDQ

-200 DRIAA
+200 ERIGN

-231 SREEFEPLVIKT
+231 YRDQFEPLVIKANT
-243 HPDGSLLRLGD
+243 DGSLLRLRD
-254 LAQVTDG
+254 IANVTDG
-261 FEESALRTRFNGV
+261 FEESALRTRFNGK
-274 PAAMIEV
+274 PAAMLDV
-281 YRVGDQSAIAVA
+281 YRVGDQSAIEVA
-293 DTVKAYIERQQ
+293 DKVKAYVHKQQ
-304 PSLPQGL
+304 ANLPQGL
-311 NLSYWDDNS
+311 ELSYWGDGS
-320 EVVKSRINTLL
+320 LLVKSRIKTLT
-331 TNAVQG
+331 TNALQG

-354 FWVFLGIPVSF
+354 FWVFIGIPVSF

-370 LMPVF
+370 VMPLF
-375 GVTLNVISLFG
+375 GVTLNVLSLFG

-415 LQAAVR
+415 LQASIR

-426 AIPVTFGVL
+426 AVPVTFGVL

-486 RHENVD
+486 RQNEVEQ
-492 KQGRLSRFQ
+492 QGRLSQMQ
-501 QSFADGFENMVV
+501 QRFADGFERMILK
-513 RYYRPLLD
+513 YYQPLL
-521 VAVRHRLTTL
+521 ALSLKHRLTTL
-531 AIFTGVF
+531 ALFSGVF
-538 ILIMAM
+538 ILILAF
-544 IMSGWTRFVFFPRVQ
+544 ILSGWTRFVFFPRVEA
-559 SDTARA
+559 DTARA

-580 YIVRMVEAARELQDT
+580 YIVRMVEAARALQED
-595 YRDPD
+595 YRDPN
-600 TGESAILNIYS
+600 TGESVIMNIFS
-611 TSGTGGSTEEGR
+611 TTGAGGSAETGR
-623 VRFELLPAEQ
+623 IRFELQPAEEREQ
-633 RDESIST
+633 EVSAST
-640 SRIVQEWRD
+640 LINEWRE
-649 RIGPVPGAETLT
+649 RIGPIPGAETLT

-668 ASDPVDIQ
+668 ASDPVSIE
-676 LRSGRVSDLEAMAE
+676 LRSGDVDDLRAMAQ
-690 QVKARLATYPTLY
+690 QVKARLETYPTLF
-703 DITDNL
+703 DIADNL

-720 TEQAHLLGLTRSDI
+720 TPQAHLLGLTRSDI
-734 IRQVRQKFFGIE
+734 IRQVRQNFFGIE
-746 VQRVQRGRDDVRV
+746 VQRVQRGRDDIRV
-759 MVRLPLDERQAI
+759 MVRLPLEERQAI
-771 SGLRDVLI
+771 AGLKGILI
-779 STAQGQ
+779 NTPGAGQ
-785 VPLDTVATLVPGQ
+785 VPLDEVAQLVPGK
-798 SPAAIYRVDQQRT
+798 SPSAIYRVDQYRT
-811 VSVVADMDK
+811 ANVVADMDK
-820 QNTNTTV
+820 VNTNTTV
-827 LNRDLDQ
+827 LNRDLNE
-834 FLSELVRQY
+834 FLTELVLQY
-843 PGASYSLEGEAR
+843 PGAEFSLEGEAE
-855 EQRESFTSLALGLAF
+855 EQRESFASLALGLAF

-898 GAIGAIIGH
+898 GAIGAIVGH

-937 DFTNKRRRE
+937 DFTNQRRKE
-946 LQDAGEH
+946 LQAGGEH
-953 SHFEATRQAVLI
+953 SHFEATRQAVLV

-1013 TLVTLIMVPVN
+1013 TVVTLIMVPVN

-1036 RLSGQPAP
+1036 RL
-1044 DPAETAHAKQVST
+1044 AKRPEPVST

>member
-28 KLNIPLEIFPSFESD
+28 KYNIPLEVFPSFETD
-43 TISVQISLRGATP
+43 TISVNVSLRGATP
-56 EDAELSLATRVEES
+56 EDAELSLATRVEEA
-70 VSDLEGVKEI
+70 VSDLEGVKQI
-80 RSRSVEGGSTVTIE
+80 NSRSVEGGATITIE
-94 VDQGYDP
+94 VDSGYDA

-112 DEIGTFPA
+112 DEIGTFPS
-120 EADEPVIALA
+120 EADQPVISLA
-130 TYKRD
+130 TFKRD
-135 VITVAVSGGL
+135 VITVAVAGEL
-145 SERELRSYAEQVRDD
+145 SEQELRGYAERVRDD
-160 LLQLDGVTQ
+160 LLRTPGITQ
-169 VELDGVRSYEI
+169 VELDGVRNYEI
-180 AIEISQDR
+180 AIELSQDQ

-200 DRIAA
+200 ERIGN

-231 SREEFEPLVIKT
+231 YRDQFEPLVIKANT
-243 HPDGSLLRLGD
+243 DGSLLRLRD
-254 LAQVTDG
+254 IANVTDG
-261 FEESALRTRFNGV
+261 FEESALRTRFNGK
-274 PAAMIEV
+274 PAAMLDV
-281 YRVGDQSAIAVA
+281 YRVGDQSAIEVA
-293 DTVKAYIERQQ
+293 DKVKAYVHKQQ
-304 PSLPQGL
+304 ANLPQGL
-311 NLSYWDDNS
+311 ELSYWGDGS
-320 EVVKSRINTLL
+320 LLVKSRIKTLT
-331 TNAVQG
+331 TNALQG

-354 FWVFLGIPVSF
+354 FWVFIGIPVSF

-370 LMPVF
+370 VMPLF
-375 GVTLNVISLFG
+375 GVTLNVLSLFG

-415 LQAAVR
+415 LQASIR

-426 AIPVTFGVL
+426 AVPVTFGVL

-486 RHENVD
+486 RQNEVEQ
-492 KQGRLSRFQ
+492 QGRLSQMQ
-501 QSFADGFENMVV
+501 QRFADGFERMILK
-513 RYYRPLLD
+513 YYQPLL
-521 VAVRHRLTTL
+521 ALSLKHRLTTL
-531 AIFTGVF
+531 ALFSGVF
-538 ILIMAM
+538 ILILAF
-544 IMSGWTRFVFFPRVQ
+544 ILSGWTRFVFFPRVEA
-559 SDTARA
+559 DTARA

-580 YIVRMVEAARELQDT
+580 HIVRMVEAARALQED
-595 YRDPD
+595 YRDPN
-600 TGESAILNIYS
+600 TGESVIMNIFS
-611 TSGTGGSTEEGR
+611 TTGAGGSAETGR
-623 VRFELLPAEQ
+623 IRFELQPAEEREQ
-633 RDESIST
+633 EVSAST
-640 SRIVQEWRD
+640 LINEWRE
-649 RIGPVPGAETLT
+649 RIGPIPGAETLT

-668 ASDPVDIQ
+668 ASDPVSIE
-676 LRSGRVSDLEAMAE
+676 LRSGDVDDLRAMAQ
-690 QVKARLATYPTLY
+690 QVKARLETYPTLF
-703 DITDNL
+703 DIADNL

-720 TEQAHLLGLTRSDI
+720 TPQAHLLGLTRSDI
-734 IRQVRQKFFGIE
+734 IRQVRQNFFGIE

-759 MVRLPLDERQAI
+759 MVRLPLEERQAI
-771 SGLRDVLI
+771 AGLKGILI
-779 STAQGQ
+779 NTPGAGQ
-785 VPLDTVATLVPGQ
+785 VPLDEVAQLVPGK
-798 SPAAIYRVDQQRT
+798 SPSAIYRVDQYRT
-811 VSVVADMDK
+811 ANVVADMDK
-820 QNTNTTV
+820 VNTNTTV
-827 LNRDLDQ
+827 LNRDLNE
-834 FLSELVRQY
+834 FLTELVLQY
-843 PGASYSLEGEAR
+843 PGAEFSLEGEAE
-855 EQRESFTSLALGLAF
+855 EQRESFASLALGLAF

-898 GAIGAIIGH
+898 GAIGAIVGH

-937 DFTNKRRRE
+937 DFTNQRRKE
-946 LQDAGEH
+946 LQAGGEH
-953 SHFEATRQAVLI
+953 SHFEATRQAVLV

-1013 TLVTLIMVPVN
+1013 TVVTLIMVPVN

-1036 RLSGQPAP
+1036 RLAKRPEPA
-1044 DPAETAHAKQVST
+1044 ST

>member
-12 ANLLMVTILFT
+12 ANLLMITILFT
-23 GLMSL
+23 GLLSL
-28 KLNIPLEIFPSFESD
+28 KLNIPLEVFPSFESD
-43 TISVQISLRGATP
+43 TISVQVSLRGATP
-56 EDAELSLATRVEES
+56 EDAELSLATRIEEA
-70 VSDLEGVKEI
+70 VSDLEGIEEI
-80 RSRSVEGGSTVTIE
+80 RSRSVEGGTTVTIE
-94 VDQGYDP
+94 VDSGYDP

-112 DEIGTFPA
+112 DEIGTFPSEA
-120 EADEPVIALA
+120 EKPVIALA
-130 TYKRD
+130 TRTRE
-135 VITVAVSGGL
+135 VIAVSVSGNL
-145 SERELRSYAEQVRDD
+145 SEQELRSYAERVRDD
-160 LLQLDGVTQ
+160 LLQLEDVTQ
-169 VELDGVRSYEI
+169 VELSGVRNYEI
-180 AIEISQDR
+180 AVEISQDL
-188 LRAYDLTLSEVA
+188 LRAYDLTLAEVG

-205 SSLDLSAGN
+205 SSLDLSAGS

-231 SREEFEPLVIKT
+231 SRDEFEAVVIKT
-243 HPDGSLLRLGD
+243 DPDGTVVRLGD
-254 LAQVTDG
+254 LARVQDG
-261 FEESALRTRFNGV
+261 FEESGLRTRFNGL
-274 PAAMIEV
+274 PSAMIDV

-293 DTVKAYIERQQ
+293 DAVKGYIERQQ
-304 PSLPQGL
+304 VQLPEGL
-311 NLSYWDDNS
+311 YLTYWDDDS

-354 FWVFLGIPVSF
+354 FWVFIGIPVSF

-370 LMPVF
+370 VMPLF
-375 GVTLNVISLFG
+375 DVTLNVLSLFG

-408 LRNAESG
+408 LRTAESG
-415 LQAAVR
+415 LQASIR

-426 AIPVTFGVL
+426 AVPVTFGVL
-435 TTVAAFLPIGFIEGA
+435 TTVAAFLPIGFIEGV

-480 LKHLKL
+480 LKHLRL
-486 RHENVD
+486 RHENVEQ
-492 KQGRLSRFQ
+492 QGRLARLQ
-501 QSFADGFENMVV
+501 QRFADGFERMIL
-513 RYYRPLLD
+513 RYYKPLLAT
-521 VAVRHRLTTL
+521 AVNHRLTTL
-531 AIFTGVF
+531 ALFSGVF
-538 ILIMAM
+538 VLILVM
-544 IMSGWTRFVFFPRVQ
+544 ILSGWSRFVFFPRIQ

-580 YIVRMVEAARELQDT
+580 YIVQMVDAARELQEK
-595 YRDPD
+595 YRDSD
-600 TGESAILNIYS
+600 SGESVILNIYS
-611 TSGTGGSTEEGR
+611 TTGSRGNPEQGQI
-623 VRFELLPAEQ
+623 RFELTPSEY
-633 RDESIST
+633 RDESLST
-640 SRIVQEWRD
+640 NRIVQEWRQL
-649 RIGPVPGAETLT
+649 IGPIPGAETLT

-676 LRSGRVSDLEAMAE
+676 LRSSRIEDLEAMAG
-690 QVKARLATYPTLY
+690 QVKERLATYPTLF

-720 TEQAHLLGLTRSDI
+720 KEEAYLLGLTRSDI
-734 IRQVRQKFFGIE
+734 IRQVREKFFGIE

-759 MVRLPLDERQAI
+759 MVRLPLAERQAI
-771 SGLRDVLI
+771 SGLRNVLI
-779 STAQGQ
+779 TTSEGQ
-785 VPLDTVATLVPGQ
+785 VPLDAVARLVPGQ
-798 SPAAIYRVDQQRT
+798 SPAAIDRVNQQRT
-811 VSVVADMDK
+811 VSVVADLDK
-820 QNTNTTV
+820 EATNTTV

-834 FLSELVRQY
+834 FLSELVNQY
-843 PGASYSLEGEAR
+843 PGATYSLEGEAR
-855 EQRESFTSLALGLAF
+855 EQRESFGSMALGLGF
-870 VFFVIYSL
+870 VIFVIYSL

-898 GAIGAIIGH
+898 GAIGAIAGH

-937 DFTNKRRRE
+937 DFTNKRRQE
-946 LQDAGEH
+946 LEAVGER
-953 SHFEATRQAVLI
+953 SHYEATREAVMI
-965 AGVARFRPVMLT
+965 AGQARFRPVMLT

-1024 FMLLEDLRRLGR
+1024 FMLLEDLRRLLRRFTGR
-1036 RLSGQPAP
+1036 SEPAP
-1044 DPAETAHAKQVST
+1044 IG
-1057 H
+1057 

>member
-28 KLNIPLEIFPSFESD
+28 KYNIPLEVFPSFETD
-43 TISVQISLRGATP
+43 TISVNVSLRGATP
-56 EDAELSLATRVEES
+56 EDAELSLATRVEEA
-70 VSDLEGVKEI
+70 VSDLEGVKQI
-80 RSRSVEGGSTVTIE
+80 NSRSVEGGATITIE
-94 VDQGYDP
+94 VDSGYDA

-112 DEIGTFPA
+112 DEIGTFPS
-120 EADEPVIALA
+120 EADQPVISLA
-130 TYKRD
+130 TFKRD
-135 VITVAVSGGL
+135 VITVAVAGEL
-145 SERELRSYAEQVRDD
+145 SEQELRGYAERVRDD
-160 LLQLDGVTQ
+160 LLRTPGITQ
-169 VELDGVRSYEI
+169 VELDGVRNYEI
-180 AIEISQDR
+180 AIELSQDQ

-200 DRIAA
+200 ERIGN

-231 SREEFEPLVIKT
+231 YRDQFEPLVIKANT
-243 HPDGSLLRLGD
+243 DGSLLRLRD
-254 LAQVTDG
+254 IANVTDG
-261 FEESALRTRFNGV
+261 FEESALRTRFNGK
-274 PAAMIEV
+274 PAAMLDV
-281 YRVGDQSAIAVA
+281 YRVGDQSAIEVA
-293 DTVKAYIERQQ
+293 DKVKAYVHKQQ
-304 PSLPQGL
+304 ANLPQGL
-311 NLSYWDDNS
+311 ELSYWGDGS
-320 EVVKSRINTLL
+320 LLVKSRIKTLT
-331 TNAVQG
+331 TNALQG

-354 FWVFLGIPVSF
+354 FWVFIGIPVSF

-370 LMPVF
+370 VMPLF
-375 GVTLNVISLFG
+375 GVTLNVLSLFG

-415 LQAAVR
+415 LQASIR

-426 AIPVTFGVL
+426 AVPVTFGVL

-486 RHENVD
+486 RQNEVEQ
-492 KQGRLSRFQ
+492 QGRLSQMQ
-501 QSFADGFENMVV
+501 QRFADGFERMILK
-513 RYYRPLLD
+513 YYQPLL
-521 VAVRHRLTTL
+521 ALSLKHRLTTL
-531 AIFTGVF
+531 ALFSGVF
-538 ILIMAM
+538 ILILAF
-544 IMSGWTRFVFFPRVQ
+544 ILSGWTRFVFFPRVEA
-559 SDTARA
+559 DTARA

-580 YIVRMVEAARELQDT
+580 HIVRMVEAARALQED
-595 YRDPD
+595 YRDPN
-600 TGESAILNIYS
+600 TGESVIMNIFS
-611 TSGTGGSTEEGR
+611 TTGAGGSAETGR
-623 VRFELLPAEQ
+623 IRFELQPAEEREQ
-633 RDESIST
+633 EVSAST
-640 SRIVQEWRD
+640 LINEWRE
-649 RIGPVPGAETLT
+649 RIGPIPGAETLT

-668 ASDPVDIQ
+668 ASDPVSIE
-676 LRSGRVSDLEAMAE
+676 LRSGDVDDLRAMAQ
-690 QVKARLATYPTLY
+690 QVKARLETYPTLF
-703 DITDNL
+703 DIADNL

-720 TEQAHLLGLTRSDI
+720 TPQAHLLGLTRSDI
-734 IRQVRQKFFGIE
+734 IRQVRQNFFGIE

-759 MVRLPLDERQAI
+759 MVRLPLEERQAI
-771 SGLRDVLI
+771 AGLKGILI
-779 STAQGQ
+779 NTPGAGQ
-785 VPLDTVATLVPGQ
+785 VPLDEVAQLVPGK
-798 SPAAIYRVDQQRT
+798 SPSAIYRVDQYRT
-811 VSVVADMDK
+811 ANVVADMDK
-820 QNTNTTV
+820 VNTNTTV
-827 LNRDLDQ
+827 LNRDLNE
-834 FLSELVRQY
+834 FLTELVLQY
-843 PGASYSLEGEAR
+843 PGAEFSLEGEAE
-855 EQRESFTSLALGLAF
+855 EQRESFASLALGLAF

-898 GAIGAIIGH
+898 GAIGAIVGH

-937 DFTNKRRRE
+937 DFTNQRRKE
-946 LQDAGEH
+946 LQAGGEH
-953 SHFEATRQAVLI
+953 SHFEATRQAVLV

-1013 TLVTLIMVPVN
+1013 TVVTLIMVPVN

-1036 RLSGQPAP
+1036 RL
-1044 DPAETAHAKQVST
+1044 AKRPEPVSS

>member
-28 KLNIPLEIFPSFESD
+28 KYNIPLEVFPSFETD
-43 TISVQISLRGATP
+43 TISVQVSLRGATP
-56 EDAELSLATRVEES
+56 EDAELSLATRVEEA
-70 VSDLEGVKEI
+70 VSDLEGVKQI
-80 RSRSVEGGSTVTIE
+80 NSRSVEGSATVTIE
-94 VDQGYDP
+94 VDKGYNA

-112 DEIGTFPA
+112 DEIGTFPS
-120 EADEPVIALA
+120 EADRPVISLA
-130 TYKRD
+130 TFKRD
-135 VITVAVSGGL
+135 VITVAVAGEL
-145 SERELRSYAEQVRDD
+145 SERELRSYAERVRDD
-160 LLQLDGVTQ
+160 LLRTDGITQ
-169 VELDGVRSYEI
+169 VELAGVRNYEI
-180 AIEISQDR
+180 AIELSQDQ
-188 LRAYDLTLSEVA
+188 LRNYDLSLSQVA
-200 DRIAA
+200 ERIGN

-231 SREEFEPLVIKT
+231 YRDQFEPLVIKT
-243 HPDGSLLRLGD
+243 NPDGSLLRLRD
-254 LAQVTDG
+254 IAQVTDG
-261 FEESALRTRFNGV
+261 FEETSALRTRFNGK
-274 PAAMIEV
+274 PAAMLDV
-281 YRVGDQSAIAVA
+281 YRVGNQSAIEVA
-293 DTVKAYIERQQ
+293 DKVKAYVHSRQ
-304 PSLPQGL
+304 STLPQGL
-311 NLSYWDDNS
+311 ELSYWGDGS
-320 EVVKSRINTLL
+320 LVVKSRIKTLT
-331 TNAVQG
+331 TNALQG

-347 FLRPSIA
+347 FLRPAIA
-354 FWVFLGIPVSF
+354 FWVFIGIPVSF

-370 LMPVF
+370 TMPLF
-375 GVTLNVISLFG
+375 GVTLNVLSLFG

-408 LRNAESG
+408 LRKADSG
-415 LQAAVR
+415 LNAAIR

-426 AIPVTFGVL
+426 AVPVTFGVL
-435 TTVAAFLPIGFIEGA
+435 TTIVAFLPIAFIEGA

-486 RHENVD
+486 RQNEVEQ
-492 KQGRLSRFQ
+492 QGRLSQFQ
-501 QSFADGFENMVV
+501 QRFADGFERMILN
-513 RYYRPLLD
+513 YYRPLL
-521 VAVRHRLTTL
+521 AYSLKHRLTTL
-531 AIFTGVF
+531 ALFSGVF
-538 ILIMAM
+538 VVILAFIL
-544 IMSGWTRFVFFPRVQ
+544 SGWTRFVFFPRVEA
-559 SDTARA
+559 DTARA

-580 YIVRMVEAARELQDT
+580 NVLRMVEAARELQER
-595 YRDPD
+595 YRDPA
-600 TGESAILNIYS
+600 TGDSVIMNIFSTTGARGSAE
-611 TSGTGGSTEEGR
+611 TGQI
-623 VRFELLPAEQ
+623 RFELQPSEERTLP
-633 RDESIST
+633 IS
-640 SRIVQEWRD
+640 SGRIVNEWRD
-649 RIGPVPGAETLT
+649 LIGPIPGAETLT
-661 FRAEIGR
+661 FRAEMGR
-668 ASDPVDIQ
+668 AGDPVNIE
-676 LRSGRVSDLEAMAE
+676 LRSNNVDDLRAMAD
-690 QVKARLATYPTLY
+690 QVKARLETYPTLF

-720 TEQAHLLGLTRSDI
+720 TPQAHLLGLTRSDI
-734 IRQVRQKFFGIE
+734 IRQVRQNFFGIE

-771 SGLRDVLI
+771 AGLKGILI
-779 STAQGQ
+779 NTPGGGQ
-785 VPLDTVATLVPGQ
+785 VPLDEIAQLVPGK
-798 SPAAIYRVDQQRT
+798 SPSAIYRVNQYRT
-811 VSVVADMDK
+811 VSVVSDMDK
-820 QNTNTTV
+820 DNTNTTL
-827 LNRDLDQ
+827 LNRDLNA
-834 FLSELVRQY
+834 FLTELVMQY
-843 PGASYSLEGEAR
+843 PGADFSLEGEAK
-855 EQRESFTSLALGLAF
+855 EQRESFTSLALGLVF
-870 VFFVIYSL
+870 VLFVIYSL

-898 GAIGAIIGH
+898 GAIGAIVGH

-937 DFTNKRRRE
+937 DFTNKRRNE
-946 LQDAGEH
+946 LQAAGEH

-1024 FMLLEDLRRLGR
+1024 FMLLEDLRRFGR
-1036 RLSGQPAP
+1036 RLMKRSEPVHTG
-1044 DPAETAHAKQVST
+1044 
-1057 H
+1057 